1 MAVPTKTV
9 VTLSHQQL
17 NPLDDATV
25 MYAQVC
31 VGSFDKLFQLLS
43 RRIDDAYPEW
53 NKRTDEQKKE
63 IEEKDNNLSNLL
75 QAVRDFVFPE
85 LVGKEA
91 HQVRDDGVDEDA
103 RIIWDL
109 HQVIHEHRYKRSNVL
124 RASRTCSLALI
135 HDERLHWFDLLQ
147 GIRGDLEGLATDN
160 LVHYSIV
167 APKDVK
173 EAAKE
178 AAEVLT
184 PCLTDTD

>member
-1 MAVPTKTV
+1 
-9 VTLSHQQL
+9 
-17 NPLDDATV
+17 

-31 VGSFDKLFQLLS
+31 VGSFDKLFHLLS
-43 RRIDDAYPEW
+43 NRIESHYPGW
-53 NKRTDEQKKE
+53 NDRTDEQKKE
-63 IEEKDNNLSNLL
+63 IEEKDNKLTELL
-75 QAVRDFVFPE
+75 QEVRDYVFPE
-85 LVGKEA
+85 LVGIKEA
-91 HQVRDDGVDEDA
+91 HQVRDDGVDEAA
-103 RIIWDL
+103 RIVWDI

-160 LVHYSIV
+160 LVHYSLV
-167 APKDVK
+167 APRDVK

-184 PCLTDTD
+184 PCLTNTD